1 MRYANPHVK
10 QKGYQRR
17 SAEALQVSNSVLAT
31 YQSEGYEEASDTVC
45 S

>member
-1 MRYANPHVK
+1 VDVATKNIEYNLPKSTMQVLNP
-10 QKGYQRR
+10 
-17 SAEALQVSNSVLAT
+17 ALAT